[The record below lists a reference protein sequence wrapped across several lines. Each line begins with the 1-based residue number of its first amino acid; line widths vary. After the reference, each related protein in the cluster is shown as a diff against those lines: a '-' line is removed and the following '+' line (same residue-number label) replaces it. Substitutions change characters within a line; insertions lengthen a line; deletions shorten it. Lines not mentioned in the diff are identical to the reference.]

1 MPQSCPKCHHP
12 NAQRLDHCTACGIVF
27 ARYEQMLQRR
37 AQKAPLTKVPQ
48 REVPA
53 PRSYRPR

>member
-1 MPQSCPKCHHP
+1 
-12 NAQRLDHCTACGIVF
+12 LDHCTACGIVF

-48 REVPA
+48 REAPA